1 MKKYLIV
8 DDEKDTKSLFDQ
20 RFRKEVAAKEAELF
34 YSQTAEEA
42 LSYLAETHE
51 PHIILSDINMPG
63 MNGLIFLK
71 IVKEKY
77 PQHKVIMIT
86 AYADEFNIETAKKE
100 GADGFINKPI
110 DFMKLKEFLSVSI
123 CKSIEAGS

>member
-8 DDEKDTKSLFDQ
+8 DDERDTKLLFDQ
-20 RFRKEVAAKEAELF
+20 RFRKEVAAKEAVLF
-34 YSQTAEEA
+34 YSQSGEEA
-42 LSYLAETHE
+42 LTYLKNALD

-110 DFMKLKEFLSVSI
+110 DFMKLKEYLNH
-123 CKSIEAGS
+123 

>member
-1 MKKYLIV
+1 MKKYLVV
-8 DDEKDTKSLFDQ
+8 DDEKDTQLLFDQ
-20 RFRKEVAAKEAELF
+20 RFRKEVASKEVELI
-34 YSQTAEEA
+34 YSQSGEDA
-42 LSYLAETHE
+42 LHYLAKTAD

-77 PQHKVIMIT
+77 PQHKIIMIT
-86 AYADEFNIETAKKE
+86 AYADEFNIETAKRE

-110 DFMKLKEFLSVSI
+110 DFTKLREFLI
-123 CKSIEAGS
+123 PAH